1 MILRYLHDNLSG
13 TGVDKL
19 LHLVKELMNSSSAK
33 FVQDKNKNDLNSLR
47 TSVYN
52 AELSSIKG
60 RM

>member
-52 AELSSIKG
+52 AELSSVKG
-60 RM
+60 KI